1 MWIKKAGFLKCCCC
15 VLIIDIL
22 ETPKYEDRVLGYIYE
37 LLTRIGLEGV
47 LRDPWLTEDVQ
58 TAPALEVGPELTLTD
73 QETLN
78 LVTQTQLKLG
88 LNNLKL
94 EKILEYI
101 R

>member
-1 MWIKKAGFLKCCCC
+1 M
-15 VLIIDIL
+15 
-22 ETPKYEDRVLGYIYE
+22 GYIYE

-101 R
+101 RWTNHILYCHENFSLKLIR

>member
-1 MWIKKAGFLKCCCC
+1 M
-15 VLIIDIL
+15 
-22 ETPKYEDRVLGYIYE
+22 GYIYE